1 MTPTYTWLIEA
12 IDTPVTTESGTTAN
26 IHWRCVG
33 TDGTHQGQ
41 VYATL
46 VCPYTPPAVGA
57 ALALADVIGWL
68 QTALTA
74 EGVAAIQAAI
84 DAQIAAAASPPVVP
98 VLTWNQP
105 PALTAEQIAAQTEAA
120 YESGV
125 QGWLDAGAQAW
136 KYESI
141 LSAASYVASTNAQFK
156 AEAAALIGWRDAVWT
171 SCYAALSA
179 VQAGTTAMPTSLTAF
194 IATLPAQPTRPS

>member
-1 MTPTYTWLIEA
+1 MPPWFA
-12 IDTPVTTESGTTAN
+12 
-26 IHWRCVG
+26 
-33 TDGTHQGQ
+33 
-41 VYATL
+41 
-46 VCPYTPPAVGA
+46 PYTPPAVGV
-57 ALALADVIGWL
+57 ALALSDVIGWL
-68 QTALTA
+68 QATLTPA
-74 EGVAAIQAAI
+74 GVASIEASI

-125 QGWLDAGAQAW
+125 QAWLDAGAQAW
-136 KYESI
+136 QYESI

-171 SCYAALSA
+171 SCYATLNAVLS
-179 VQAGTTAMPTSLTAF
+179 GTAQMPTSLQTF
-194 IATLPAQPTRPS
+194 ISTLPAQPSRPT